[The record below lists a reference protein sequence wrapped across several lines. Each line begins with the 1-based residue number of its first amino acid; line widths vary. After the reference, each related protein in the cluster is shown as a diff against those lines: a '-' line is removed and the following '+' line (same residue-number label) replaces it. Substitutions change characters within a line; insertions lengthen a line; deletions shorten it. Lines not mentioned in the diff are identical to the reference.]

1 MSQQVYRVVARD
13 SAGNWYETME
23 GLRHE
28 CRAFVHKMSARRR
41 KATSPVITRRTF
53 AGWMEKVNERSHDP
67 QV

>member
-1 MSQQVYRVVARD
+1 MSQQTYRVVARD
-13 SAGNWYETME
+13 SAGNWFEMKE

-41 KATSPVITRRTF
+41 KAASPVITRRTL
-53 AGWMEKVNERSHDP
+53 AGWMEKVNVRPNDP